1 MKRNR
6 KFDELLAQV
15 PQETKDRI
23 NKMMSCNWLVNGD
36 ECSIKGVC
44 NPDGCL
50 SWEKYKEEQK

>member
-23 NKMMSCNWLVNGD
+23 NKMVSCNWLVNGD

-50 SWEKYKEEQK
+50 SWEKYKED

>member
-6 KFDELLAQV
+6 QFDELLARV
-15 PQETKDRI
+15 PEETKRRVD
-23 NKMMSCNWLVNGD
+23 KQLSCKWLRNGD

-50 SWEKYKEEQK
+50 SWEKYKDEK

>member
-1 MKRNR
+1 M
-6 KFDELLAQV
+6 FDELLAQV

-50 SWEKYKEEQK
+50 SWEKYKEEKK

>member
-15 PQETKDRI
+15 PQETKDRV
-23 NKMMSCNWLVNGD
+23 NKAMSCNWLVNGD

-50 SWEKYKEEQK
+50 SWEKYKEEGK

>member
-23 NKMMSCNWLVNGD
+23 NKMLSCNWLVNGD

-50 SWEKYKEEQK
+50 SWEKYKEDKK

>member
-1 MKRNR
+1 MKRNK
-6 KFDELLAQV
+6 KFDELFAQV
-15 PQETKDRI
+15 PQKTKDRI

-50 SWEKYKEEQK
+50 SWEKYKEEEK